1 MRVIGE
7 REDRLHILV
16 NNAGAT
22 WGAPLEEY
30 PLDAFD
36 KLLNINIKALFE
48 LTVRSLPLLRAA
60 ASPQDPARVIN
71 IGSIDGLR
79 RAGHGELRLQHDQG
93 GRAHADPAPG

>member
-1 MRVIGE
+1 MHLGPAGPGRPGGAAALVQAVSE

-36 KLLNINIKALFE
+36 KLWNVNIKALFA
-48 LTVRSLPLLRAA
+48 LDGAQPAA
-60 ASPQDPARVIN
+60 AARRRQRRPTRPA
-71 IGSIDGLR
+71 
-79 RAGHGELRLQHDQG
+79 
-93 GRAHADPAPG
+93 